1 MFDHIQTWIFDLD
14 NTLYHP
20 SARLFDQINAR
31 MTAFIMR
38 ELAIGRAQADRLRG
52 AYWRQHG
59 TTLGG
64 LIANHEADPVR
75 FLDEVHD
82 IDLSALKPDAAL
94 AAAIARLPGRRIIH
108 TNGSRAHAARVL
120 AARGL
125 ADAFDAVYAIEDK
138 SLIPK
143 PQAAAYDHVV
153 RCEGFDPARAVMIED
168 DERNLETP
176 RALGMTTIWLC
187 HRAGARAPDYVNV
200 RITDLAGF
208 LQKAISVAPRIEL
221 VAKHDANG

>member
-1 MFDHIQTWIFDLD
+1 
-14 NTLYHP
+14 
-20 SARLFDQINAR
+20 

-38 ELAIGRAQADRLRG
+38 ELGIGRAQADRLRG
-52 AYWRQHG
+52 DYWRRHG

-64 LIANHEADPVR
+64 LIANHQADPAR

-82 IDLSALKPDAAL
+82 IDLSALKPDAGL
-94 AAAIARLPGRRIIH
+94 AEAIARLPGRRIIH

-138 SLIPK
+138 ALIPK
-143 PQAAAYDHVV
+143 PQVAAYDHVV
-153 RCEGFDPARAVMIED
+153 RSERLDPARAAMIED

-187 HRAGARAPDYVNV
+187 HRSGARAPDHVNV

-208 LQKAISVAPRIEL
+208 LQKAISAVQTAEL
-221 VAKHDANG
+221 VAMRDANG